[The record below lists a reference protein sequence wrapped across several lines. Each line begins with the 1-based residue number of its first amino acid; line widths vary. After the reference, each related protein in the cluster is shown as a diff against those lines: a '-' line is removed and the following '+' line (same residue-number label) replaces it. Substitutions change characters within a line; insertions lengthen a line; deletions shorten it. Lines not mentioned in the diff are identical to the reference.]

1 MNATA
6 TPGARPTTGM
16 LRTEAVAELVRH
28 RGDSL
33 SIVTMQPTS
42 PWIAARQHEHR
53 NLNLLGSMGSAG
65 SIGLGLALSRPD
77 DPILILDGDG
87 SLLMQLATL
96 VSIAGEGPS
105 NLYHVVFENGTYETS
120 GAQPVPGR
128 EVMDWCGLALAAGY
142 RQAVRFD
149 SVDAMATGLPQVLAE
164 PGPAL
169 IALVISGQGEVE
181 VPADVE
187 PAPDFAA
194 QVHALRAELA
204 AAGDPT

>member
-1 MNATA
+1 MNASA
-6 TPGARPTTGM
+6 TPGPRPTTGM
-16 LRTEAVAELVRH
+16 LRTEAVAELARH
-28 RGDSL
+28 RDDSL
-33 SIVTMQPTS
+33 SIVTMQAAS
-42 PWIAARQHEHR
+42 PWIAARQHERR

-77 DPILILDGDG
+77 DPVLILDGDG

-96 VSIAGEGPS
+96 VSIAGESPS

-120 GAQPVPGR
+120 GGQPVPGR

-149 SVDAMATGLPQVLAE
+149 STDDMATGLPPVLAE

-187 PAPDFAA
+187 LPPDFAG

-204 AAGDPT
+204 AAGDAP